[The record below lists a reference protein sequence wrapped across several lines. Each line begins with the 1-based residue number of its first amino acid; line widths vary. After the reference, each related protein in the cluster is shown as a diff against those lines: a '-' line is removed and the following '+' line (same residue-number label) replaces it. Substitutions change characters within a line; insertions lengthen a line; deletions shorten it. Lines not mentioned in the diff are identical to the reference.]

1 VIGVPLVAAAGLYIV
16 GVRRYNARHHG
27 AVFARRW
34 AWAFAAGM
42 AALTLALV
50 GPVERLAE
58 EQFSWHMVQHL
69 LLIMMAPPLL
79 LLGRPLLLARRT
91 SSPRV
96 RRVLTSALRSRAL
109 HALTHPVV
117 GWAVFASVLWAT
129 HFTDLYQLALTSGWI
144 HAAEHVL
151 YLGAGLLFWFPV
163 VGTEPSPRRLS
174 HAGRLL
180 YLFTAASAGALL
192 AATLYQSERLLYPAY
207 GGSGALTDQ
216 QDAGAIMWIGDGL
229 LFLVALM
236 MVTASWARHD
246 RREAARADEVRSEL
260 DRLSATP

>member
-1 VIGVPLVAAAGLYIV
+1 VTSLALVAAAGLYVV
-16 GVRRYNARHHG
+16 GVSRYDARHPG
-27 AVFARRW
+27 AAFPRRW
-34 AWAFAAGM
+34 AWGFAAGM

-58 EQFSWHMVQHL
+58 ERFSWHMVQHL
-69 LLIMMAPPLL
+69 LLVMVAPPLL
-79 LLGRPLLLARRT
+79 LFGRPLLLARRA

-96 RRVLTSALRSRAL
+96 RRVLTSALRSRVV

-117 GWAVFASVLWAT
+117 GWVAFASTLWAS
-129 HFTDLYQLALTSGWI
+129 HFTDLYQLALTNGWI

-163 VGTEPSPRRLS
+163 VGAEPSPRRLS

-192 AATLYQSERLLYPAY
+192 ASTLYQSEGLLYPAY
-207 GGSGALTDQ
+207 EGSGAVTDQ
-216 QDAGAIMWIGDGL
+216 QDAGAIMWIGGGL
-229 LFLVALM
+229 LFLVALL

-246 RREAARADEVRSEL
+246 RREAERADSRL